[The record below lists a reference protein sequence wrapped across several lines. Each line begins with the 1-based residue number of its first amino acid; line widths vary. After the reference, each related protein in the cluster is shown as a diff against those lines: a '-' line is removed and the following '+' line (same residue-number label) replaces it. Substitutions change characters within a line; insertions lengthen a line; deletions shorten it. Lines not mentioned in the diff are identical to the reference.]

1 MDCGKCY
8 NGDKY
13 LIKNEQDSQ
22 ENLKRYW
29 R

>member
-1 MDCGKCY
+1 MDCGKGY
-8 NGDKY
+8 NGDKH

-22 ENLKRYW
+22 ENLKGYW